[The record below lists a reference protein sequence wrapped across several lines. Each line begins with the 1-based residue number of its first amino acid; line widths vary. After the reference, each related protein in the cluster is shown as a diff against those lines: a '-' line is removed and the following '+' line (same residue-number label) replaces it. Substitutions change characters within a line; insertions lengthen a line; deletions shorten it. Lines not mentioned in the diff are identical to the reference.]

1 MALGKQTKKVIILF
15 LWRCVKVRVKDHCFE
30 RGLAHL
36 SGPPF
41 TLPVLEVENSSRE
54 DKSVAEVTEV

>member
-36 SGPPF
+36 SGPPC

-54 DKSVAEVTEV
+54 D